1 MGILS
6 NLLQK
11 YSAEEDA
18 SKTDQ
23 TTPPT
28 QQAISQSQSQPQNG
42 LLSIDAELQE
52 KMRTNPR
59 ARAVRQLSL
68 FAAGATFFG
77 LSMLVTRR
85 AIARKVLATTPRQF
99 TPSNFQPKDANGAVE
114 AAEAFGLATLNVT
127 SAAMMLTGGAMFAFD
142 ITDSEDLRQKV
153 RHRMG
158 FDRIPPNEEEADKEM
173 EELVK
178 QFLDKKDGGDNK
190 SIAEGLTALVG
201 ALAGKEE
208 ERLERLQKPKD
219 EANEDK

>member
-1 MGILS
+1 
-6 NLLQK
+6 
-11 YSAEEDA
+11 
-18 SKTDQ
+18 
-23 TTPPT
+23 
-28 QQAISQSQSQPQNG
+28 
-42 LLSIDAELQE
+42 
-52 KMRTNPR
+52 
-59 ARAVRQLSL
+59 
-68 FAAGATFFG
+68 
-77 LSMLVTRR
+77 
-85 AIARKVLATTPRQF
+85 
-99 TPSNFQPKDANGAVE
+99 
-114 AAEAFGLATLNVT
+114 
-127 SAAMMLTGGAMFAFD
+127 MFAFD

-219 EANEDK
+219 EVNKDK